1 MIRGFPNGETLS
13 GKAGKSSAEFIGG
26 EKRTQGSEP
35 SQYLEEEKA
44 ISDSESSGERNRNSL
59 NPALHEGQALGARDC
74 GLGKTLTPDPKSLIP
89 ALRARLGVVG
99 PRK

>member
-1 MIRGFPNGETLS
+1 MPWRKQAVIRGFPNGETLS

-26 EKRTQGSEP
+26 AKRTQGSEP

-59 NPALHEGQALGARDC
+59 NPALHGKHDPQISQMDAEGKA
-74 GLGKTLTPDPKSLIP
+74 DPS
-89 ALRARLGVVG
+89 RCSG
-99 PRK
+99 